1 MKMISFSNK
10 KGGVGKTTLC
20 KNIAYKFALDNKK
33 VLLIDLDT
41 QATISFAVGNE
52 NMDFNKTLNKVILD
66 LEEIKV
72 KKIIQNS
79 KYKNI
84 DIIVGGEKLRNI
96 NLLIKELYNDYKK
109 NKENI
114 AENIYLANK
123 NLFDSYD
130 YILIDYPPTVD
141 DFSID
146 WLLISDLI
154 LIPINEGVSSFK
166 GILDLINNLKYTA
179 NKVKRDI
186 PKYNIIFNNIK
197 DNENLE
203 IIESY
208 LKEKNI
214 YNKCL
219 KLQIKSS
226 KSFLSAEN
234 DLSSIWDSQYYWRQ
248 KQAYEELIK
257 EIL

>member
-20 KNIAYKFALDNKK
+20 KNVAYKFALENKK

-41 QATISFAVGNE
+41 QATISFAVSNK
-52 NMDFNKTLNKVILD
+52 NIDFNKTLNKVILD

-72 KKIIQNS
+72 KKVIQPT

-96 NLLIKELYNDYKK
+96 NLLIKELYNDYQNK
-109 NKENI
+109 KENI
-114 AENIYLANK
+114 AENIYIK
-123 NLFDSYD
+123 NQEIFDSYH
-130 YILIDYPPTVD
+130 YVLIDYPPTVD
-141 DFSID
+141 DFSLD

-154 LIPINEGVSSFK
+154 LIPINEGISSFK
-166 GILDLINNLKYTA
+166 GILDLINSLKYIA
-179 NKVKRDI
+179 NKTERNI
-186 PKYNIIFNNIK
+186 PKHNIIFNNIK

-214 YNKCL
+214 FNCCFPFR
-219 KLQIKSS
+219 IKSS

-234 DLSSIWDSQYYWRQ
+234 ELASIWDNQYYWRQ
-248 KQAYEELIK
+248 KQAYEELIQ
-257 EIL
+257 EIK

>member
-20 KNIAYKFALDNKK
+20 KNVAYKFALENKK
-33 VLLIDLDT
+33 VLIIDLDT
-41 QATISFAVGNE
+41 QATISFSVSNK
-52 NMDFNKTLNKVILD
+52 NIDFNKTLNKVILD

-72 KKIIQNS
+72 KKLIQPT

-96 NLLIKELYNDYKK
+96 NLLIKELYNDYQNK
-109 NKENI
+109 KENM
-114 AENIYLANK
+114 AENIYIK
-123 NLFDSYD
+123 NQETFDSYD
-130 YILIDYPPTVD
+130 YVLIDYPPTVD
-141 DFSID
+141 DFSLD

-166 GILDLINNLKYTA
+166 GILDLINSLKYVA
-179 NKVKRDI
+179 NKTERNI
-186 PKYNIIFNNIK
+186 PKHNIIFNNIK

-214 YNKCL
+214 FNCCFPF
-219 KLQIKSS
+219 QIKSS

-234 DLSSIWDSQYYWRQ
+234 ELASIWDSQYYWRQ
-248 KQAYEELIK
+248 KQVYEELIK
-257 EIL
+257 EIK